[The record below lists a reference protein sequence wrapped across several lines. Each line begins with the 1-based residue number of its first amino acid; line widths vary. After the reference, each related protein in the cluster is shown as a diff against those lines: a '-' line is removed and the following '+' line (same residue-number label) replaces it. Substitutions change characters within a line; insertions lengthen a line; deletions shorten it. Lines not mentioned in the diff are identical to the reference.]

1 MSDTPVIQQYKKIK
15 SKYPNTI
22 LFFRLGDF
30 YEMFE
35 NDAKEVSSILD
46 IVLTK
51 KNTIP
56 MCGVPYHAASNY
68 IARLLKTGKKI
79 AICEQLSNTPP
90 KGSKIV
96 EREVVEIIT
105 PGTIVNEDYLDNK
118 NNNYLAAICKYKNL
132 VSFSYVDISTGEF
145 FVNSFPFEENVSEE
159 TILRELLKISPSEI
173 IIQESFIETNDEI
186 KKIIAGYGN
195 AIINRYPDWNFNLN
209 NSFEILK
216 KHFNVTTLKCFGIDD
231 NSAEVITAGIIIEY
245 LRDNAGILLSHITN
259 IKKINSNNNLE
270 LDGKTIKNLEIL
282 RNMNDGS
289 VKNSL
294 LNIIDYTK
302 TSMGGRLLKKW
313 IQNPLKNC
321 DLINS
326 RLDLVDFFYKNQLLL
341 TKIRTHLSSLNDI
354 ERFTS
359 RLALN
364 KINAKDLLG
373 LNITLNAF
381 LDISDTVCAAPSG
394 SEAPSGSAA
403 PSDGTNLFH
412 FFADKKICEEIL
424 SITKILDA
432 AVYEDPPITITDG
445 NLIKKG
451 YNSELD
457 KLRNLRDNSQEIL
470 NQYIES
476 EKEKSGIPNLKI
488 RYNKIIGYYL
498 EITKSYLDNIPPHF
512 IRRQSLVGSERY
524 TTEKL
529 ISLETELNSAV
540 EKITVLE
547 KEIFIELRDSIK
559 KHIPF
564 LRTVAEN
571 LSEIDCIQSN
581 AYASTSR
588 GYTRPKVNNGE
599 DIVIRNGRHPV
610 VEATLPQGEYIPND
624 VILNKKK
631 FFVVLTGPNMAG
643 KSTFL
648 RQTALIILMAQAG
661 MFVPAESAEIGL
673 VDKIFCRVGSSDNLA
688 RGESTFLTEM
698 SETSY
703 IIRNA
708 TENSLLL
715 MDEVGRGTSTDDGLS
730 IARSICEYIIKKIKA
745 KTLFAT
751 HYHELAYL
759 ELQEIENLSMNA
771 IESEGKLV
779 FLKKIIKGASN
790 KSYGINVAEMAG
802 IPYSIISRAEELLE
816 FYEEK
821 RDEKE
826 SKTDGDSR
834 KSHKS
839 ENSLQNELFSEE
851 HIVSKDILSID
862 INNTTPIEALKHI
875 ENWQKKLN

>member
-1 MSDTPVIQQYKKIK
+1 MSLDTPVIQQYKKIK
-15 SKYPNTI
+15 SQHPDAI

-51 KNTIP
+51 RNTIP

-68 IARLLKTGKKI
+68 IARLLKAGKKI
-79 AICEQLSNTPP
+79 AICEQLSSTPQ
-90 KGSKIV
+90 KGAKIV
-96 EREVVEIIT
+96 EREVVEVIT

-118 NNNYLAAICKYKNL
+118 NNNYLAAICKYKNS
-132 VSFSYVDISTGEF
+132 VSFSHVDISTGEF
-145 FVNSFPFEENVSEE
+145 FVNSFPFEEKVSEE
-159 TILRELLKISPSEI
+159 NIFRKLLKIAPSEI

-186 KKIIAGYGN
+186 KKIIAECGN
-195 AIINRYPDWNFNLN
+195 AIINRYPDWYFNFN
-209 NSFEILK
+209 NSLDILK
-216 KHFNVTTLKCFGIDD
+216 KHFNVATLKGFGIDD
-231 NSAEVITAGIIIEY
+231 NSAEIVAAGVIIEY
-245 LRDNAGILLSHITN
+245 LRENAGTLLSHITN
-259 IKKINSNNNLE
+259 IKKINTNDNLE
-270 LDGKTIKNLEIL
+270 LDGKTVKNLEII

-289 VKNSL
+289 VKNTL

-321 DLINS
+321 DLINA

-341 TKIRTHLSSLNDI
+341 TKVRTHLSSLNDI

-373 LNITLNAF
+373 VNITLKAF
-381 LDISDTVCAAPSG
+381 LDISNTI
-394 SEAPSGSAA
+394 SEYDS
-403 PSDGTNLFH
+403 NRLFL
-412 FFADKKICEEIL
+412 FFADKQIYEEIL
-424 SITKILDA
+424 SITKNLDS
-432 AVYEDPPITITDG
+432 AVFEDPPVTLADG
-445 NLIKKG
+445 NLIKDG
-451 YNSELD
+451 YNKELD

-470 NQYIES
+470 NQYIET

-488 RYNKIIGYYL
+488 RYNKIIGYFL
-498 EITKSYLDNIPPHF
+498 EITKSYLDNIPSHF

-529 ISLETELNSAV
+529 ISLETELNSAM

-547 KEIFIELRDSIK
+547 KELFVELRDSMK

-571 LSEIDCIQSN
+571 LAEVDCIQSYT
-581 AYASTSR
+581 YASTAR
-588 GYTRPKVNNGE
+588 GYTRPKLNDGE
-599 DIVIRNGRHPV
+599 DIVIINGRHPV

-631 FFVVLTGPNMAG
+631 FFVILTGPNMAG

-648 RQTALIILMAQAG
+648 RQTALIVLMAQTG
-661 MFVPAESAEIGL
+661 IFVPADSAEIGL

-703 IIRNA
+703 ILRNA
-708 TENSLLL
+708 TKDSLLL
-715 MDEVGRGTSTDDGLS
+715 MDEVGRGTSTNDGLS
-730 IARSICEYIIKKIKA
+730 IARSICEYTIKKIKA

-759 ELQEIENLSMNA
+759 ELPEIENLSMNA
-771 IESEGKLV
+771 VEMEGKLI
-779 FLKKIIKGASN
+779 FLKKIIKGAAN
-790 KSYGINVAEMAG
+790 KSYGINVAEIAG
-802 IPYSIISRAEELLE
+802 IPYSIIARAEELLE

-821 RDEKE
+821 AQEADEKNQ
-826 SKTDGDSR
+826 KTLNTTKTSP
-834 KSHKS
+834 
-839 ENSLQNELFSEE
+839 QNELFSEE
-851 HIVSKDILSID
+851 HIISKEIASID